1 MRRMRPT
8 SHRTWGFLFVRNM
21 SEDIHQKRA
30 TETLD
35 EDTFR
40 ELLEEKRYRTLH
52 RRLLN
57 VEPSDIAYLLT
68 TVEGDRAV
76 IAFRLLPKDLAVD
89 VFDEMDGALQNRLLE
104 AFSDQAARTLLEAMP
119 PDDRAELLDEVP
131 AKVARR
137 LMQILSPDQRRVTM
151 QLLGYEEG
159 TAGREMTPLFV
170 DLHGDMTVAQALERV
185 RRLAINRETVYECY
199 VMDRRRHLI
208 GTVSL
213 KDMVIANPD
222 ASVSDIMKPEPT
234 FVYTY
239 ADREEAARE
248 LREHDLLAIPV
259 VDAEQRLVGIITY
272 DDVVDIVEQEATE
285 DIYRFGAVP
294 GTERGYFASRIL
306 GVVRRRVVW
315 LFLLILVNTITGS
328 IIAGEE
334 ALLGDLLILAAFIP
348 LLIGTGGN
356 VGAQSATVV
365 IRGLATGEVNPRRAL
380 YVVVREVGIGVLL
393 GIILGAIALGWSLM
407 LSSDLRVAVIV
418 STTLLAIS
426 VMATLIGGSLPFL
439 FRRLRTDPAL
449 VSAPFITTVMDIF
462 GVLVYFGIAHT
473 IIRLLA

>member
-1 MRRMRPT
+1 
-8 SHRTWGFLFVRNM
+8 M
-21 SEDIHQKRA
+21 SEDIHDRQQEKA
-30 TETLD
+30 LD

-40 ELLEEKRYRTLH
+40 ELLENKQYRTL
-52 RRLLN
+52 RESLAALD
-57 VEPSDIAYLLT
+57 PSDIADLLA
-68 TVEGDRAV
+68 GAPAAKAV
-76 IAFRLLPKDLAVD
+76 ISFRLLPKDLAVD
-89 VFDEMDGALQNRLLE
+89 VFDEMDGALQYRLLE
-104 AFSDQAARTLLEAMP
+104 AFSDQAARNLLEAMP

-131 AKVARR
+131 SKVARR
-137 LMQILSPDQRRVTM
+137 LLQVLSPDQRRLTM
-151 QLLGYEEG
+151 RLLGYEDG

-170 DLHGDMTVAQALERV
+170 DLHGDMTVTQALERV

-213 KDMVIANPD
+213 KDMVIADPD
-222 ASVSDIMKPEPT
+222 ARVSDIMTPDPP

-239 ADREEAARE
+239 TDREEAAKE
-248 LREHDLLAIPV
+248 LREHELLAIPV

-306 GVVRRRVVW
+306 GVVRRRATW
-315 LFLLILVNTITGS
+315 LLLLIVVNTVTGS
-328 IIAGEE
+328 IIAGEGD
-334 ALLGDLLILAAFIP
+334 LLGEILILAAFIP

-380 YVVVREVGIGVLL
+380 SVIMREVGIGAVLGVVL
-393 GIILGAIALGWSLM
+393 GSIALGWAYL
-407 LSSDLRVAVIV
+407 LGRDLQVAAVVSITLVAVSLV
-418 STTLLAIS
+418 AAL
-426 VMATLIGGSLPFL
+426 VGGSLPFL
-439 FRRLRTDPAL
+439 FRRLKTDPAL

-462 GVLVYFGIAHT
+462 GVMLYFGIAHLILT
-473 IIRLLA
+473 

>member
-1 MRRMRPT
+1 
-8 SHRTWGFLFVRNM
+8 M
-21 SEDIHQKRA
+21 SEDIHDRRQP
-30 TETLD
+30 ETLD

-40 ELLEEKRYRTLH
+40 ELLDNKQYRALRERLATLD
-52 RRLLN
+52 
-57 VEPSDIAYLLT
+57 PSDIADLLAAAPA
-68 TVEGDRAV
+68 DKAV
-76 IAFRLLPKDLAVD
+76 ISFRLLPKDLAVD
-89 VFDEMDGALQNRLLE
+89 VFEEMDGALQNLLLE
-104 AFSDQAARTLLEAMP
+104 AFSDQTARSLLEAMP

-137 LMQILSPDQRRVTM
+137 LLQILSPDQRRLTM
-151 QLLGYEEG
+151 RLLGYEEG
-159 TAGREMTPLFV
+159 TAGREMNPLFV

-213 KDMVIANPD
+213 KDMVIAEPD
-222 ASVSDIMKPEPT
+222 ARVSDIMKPEPI
-234 FVYTY
+234 FIYTHT
-239 ADREEAARE
+239 DREEAARE
-248 LREHDLLAIPV
+248 FREHELLAIPV

-306 GVVRRRVVW
+306 GVVRRRATW
-315 LFLLILVNTITGS
+315 LLLLIVVNTITGS

-334 ALLGDLLILAAFIP
+334 ELLGDILILAAFIP

-365 IRGLATGEVNPRRAL
+365 IRGLATGEVNPRKAL
-380 YVVVREVGIGVLL
+380 SVIMREVGIGAVL
-393 GIILGAIALGWSLM
+393 GVILGSIGLGWSHIF
-407 LSSDLRVAVIV
+407 SRDLRVAIIV
-418 STTLLAIS
+418 SITLFGIS
-426 VMATLIGGSLPFL
+426 VMATLIGGALPFL

-462 GVLVYFGIAHT
+462 GVLLYFGIAHT
-473 IIRLLA
+473 ILRLLA

>member
-1 MRRMRPT
+1 
-8 SHRTWGFLFVRNM
+8 M
-21 SEDIHQKRA
+21 SEDTQDRQQK
-30 TETLD
+30 ETLN

-40 ELLEEKRYRTLH
+40 ELLDNRQYRALRERLATLDPSGIAD
-52 RRLLN
+52 LLAAA
-57 VEPSDIAYLLT
+57 PADK
-68 TVEGDRAV
+68 AV
-76 IAFRLLPKDLAVD
+76 ISFRLLPKDLAVD
-89 VFDEMDGALQNRLLE
+89 VFDEMDGALQNLLLE
-104 AFSDQAARTLLEAMP
+104 AFSDQAARSLLEAMP

-137 LMQILSPDQRRVTM
+137 LLQILSPDQRRLTM
-151 QLLGYEEG
+151 RLLGYEDG

-170 DLHGDMTVAQALERV
+170 DLHGDMTVSQALDRV

-208 GTVSL
+208 GTISL
-213 KDMVIANPD
+213 KDMVIADPD
-222 ASVSDIMKPEPT
+222 ARVSDIMTPEPP

-239 ADREEAARE
+239 TDREEAAKE
-248 LREHDLLAIPV
+248 LREHELLAIPV

-272 DDVVDIVEQEATE
+272 DDVVDIVEREATE
-285 DIYRFGAVP
+285 DIYRFGAVS

-306 GVVRRRVVW
+306 SVVRRRATW
-315 LFLLILVNTITGS
+315 LLLLIVVNTITGS
-328 IIAGEE
+328 IIAGEGD
-334 ALLGDLLILAAFIP
+334 LLGEILILAAFIP

-380 YVVVREVGIGVLL
+380 SVIMREVGIGAIL
-393 GIILGAIALGWSLM
+393 GVVLGAITLAWSRM
-407 LSSDLRVAVIV
+407 LSGDLRVAIIV
-418 STTLLAIS
+418 STTLFGIS
-426 VMATLIGGSLPFL
+426 VMATLIGGALPFL

-462 GVLVYFGIAHT
+462 GVLLYFGIAHT
-473 IIRLLA
+473 ILRLLP